1 MHSIKATDIRTLVNE
16 TVLPRYS
23 ICTLLTDKALY
34 QQMLESFAKAG
45 FTPDITEYLYLD
57 NSITNVADGYSGVN
71 EFLTMAKGRYII
83 ICHQDIVLIN
93 DNLAHLENCIAELNK
108 LDPKWALLG
117 NAGGQSLGCLSLR
130 VTDSHGNNNTG
141 GFPMK
146 VQSLD
151 ENFILVRKDANLG
164 ASSDLD
170 GFHLYGFDLCF
181 MAAMRGYSAYVVD
194 FRLQHLSPGKISQDF
209 INCRS
214 RIIGKYQQLFS
225 GRFFQ
230 TTCTSFYLSGNA
242 MLNSIFNYQPI
253 IKWLEDVYRRFGWS

>member
-1 MHSIKATDIRTLVNE
+1 
-16 TVLPRYS
+16 
-23 ICTLLTDKALY
+23 
-34 QQMLESFAKAG
+34 
-45 FTPDITEYLYLD
+45 
-57 NSITNVADGYSGVN
+57 
-71 EFLTMAKGRYII
+71 
-83 ICHQDIVLIN
+83 
-93 DNLAHLENCIAELNK
+93 
-108 LDPKWALLG
+108 
-117 NAGGQSLGCLSLR
+117 
-130 VTDSHGNNNTG
+130 
-141 GFPMK
+141 MK

-209 INCRS
+209 INSRS

-242 MLNSIFNYQPI
+242 MLNSIFNHPRI
-253 IKWLEDVYRRFGWS
+253 IQWLEDVYKRFGWS

>member
-1 MHSIKATDIRTLVNE
+1 MHPIKATDIRTLVNE

-57 NSITNVADGYSGVN
+57 NSITNAADAYSGIN

-83 ICHQDIVLIN
+83 ICHQDIVLVY
-93 DNLAHLENCIAELNK
+93 DNLAQLENCIAELNK

-130 VTDSHGNNNTG
+130 VTDPHGNNNTG

-170 GFHLYGFDLCF
+170 GFHFYGFDLCF

-194 FRLQHLSPGKISQDF
+194 FHLHHLSPGKISQDF
-209 INCRS
+209 MNSRS

-242 MLNSIFNYQPI
+242 ILNSIFNYHPI
-253 IKWLEDVYRRFGWS
+253 IKWLENVYKRFGWS